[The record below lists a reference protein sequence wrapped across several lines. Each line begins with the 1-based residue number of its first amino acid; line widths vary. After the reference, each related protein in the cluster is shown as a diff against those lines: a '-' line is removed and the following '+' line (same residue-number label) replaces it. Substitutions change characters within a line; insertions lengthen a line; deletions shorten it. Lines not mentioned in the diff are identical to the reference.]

1 MTTRTVASS
10 LRAPARSAGVPIL
23 VEEELLLI
31 NRSTG
36 RALPVTKPVGDAL
49 APVARA
55 VGSTVTL
62 VSSPATELAAVRGEL
77 LRKRR
82 AAAAVAAEHDADLVA
97 VGAAGEHSDGLV
109 ASSPNVCGLVV
120 RVGVPSDLAVQVCRR
135 LFGWLPVIGALLA
148 NSPFGSGADTGHA
161 SWRFVEVHRR
171 ALGALVP
178 YPRSTGTPQ
187 EMSAAWE
194 TAEARLPEALRYWH
208 VRPAQ
213 GSPTVQI
220 RAGDVGLSVDD
231 TVAAVGLLR
240 AAVTQAIGA
249 ARAGRPDILAA
260 PEMVRPAQW
269 QAARQGLTGRLADP
283 LSGHTAPAWQ
293 VLDRFA
299 ETALPADADHEPV
312 RAGLARLRGE
322 GTGAE
327 RQRRIAQ
334 RTADARTALTVLARL
349 TTQG

>member
-1 MTTRTVASS
+1 MSTRTVAAT
-10 LRAPARSAGVPIL
+10 LRAPAGSAGVPMV

-36 RALPVTKPVGDAL
+36 RALPVTKPVSDAL
-49 APVARA
+49 APVAWA

-62 VSSPATELAAVRGEL
+62 VSSRAAELAVVRQEL

-97 VGAAGEHSDGLV
+97 VGAVGRNGDGLV
-109 ASSPNVCGLVV
+109 APSSETCGLVV
-120 RVGVPSDLAVQVCRR
+120 QAGVPDDLAVPVCR
-135 LFGWLPVIGALLA
+135 LLLGWLPVIGALLA
-148 NSPFGSGADTGHA
+148 NSPFVSGTDTGHA

-171 ALGALVP
+171 ALGVFAP
-178 YPRSTGTPQ
+178 YPRSTGTPL
-187 EMSAAWE
+187 EMSAALE

-208 VRPAQ
+208 VRPAP
-213 GSPTVQI
+213 GSATVQI

-231 TVAAVGLLR
+231 TIAAAGMLQ
-240 AAVTQAIGA
+240 AAITQAIGA
-249 ARAGRPDILAA
+249 ARTARAGILAA
-260 PEMVRPAQW
+260 PEMVHSAQW
-269 QAARQGLTGRLADP
+269 LAARHGLTGRLADP
-283 LSGHTAPAWQ
+283 LSGRPTPAWQ

-299 ETALPADADHEPV
+299 ESALPADADHEPV
-312 RAGLARLRGE
+312 WAGLARLRSE

-334 RTADARTALTVLARL
+334 RTTDTRTTLTELARL
-349 TTQG
+349 ATQG